1 MGLNH
6 NPSANSLYPP
16 PLFLLFLLLFQL
28 LGCMVV
34 AISRGSKVKS
44 LPGYG
49 DLPLTLETG
58 YIGVGEKEEVQ
69 LFYYFVKSE
78 NNPKEDPVVLWI
90 NGGPGCSSLGAFFF
104 ENGPLAIDID
114 NYKGGLPTLLL
125 NEHSWTKGLNIIFL
139 DAPIGTGFSYSKTT
153 QGYNTS
159 DSKSAANTHEF
170 IQKWFKEHPSFLENP
185 LYLSGEGY
193 SGKHIPVVIQ
203 RILTSNE
210 AGIKPIINVKGYAMG
225 NPGTDSVIDSN
236 SRIPIAHRL
245 GLVSDDI
252 FEAAYASCNGTFYPA
267 PNTED
272 CNALLSYINELLCYI
287 NPAQILDPACSSKC
301 LTSASTKL
309 NSKST
314 NSYTS
319 LNNASHKKC
328 DAYYQSICQEWANNV
343 DVQEALHVR
352 QGAISTWLY
361 CNDTLNSVYGRDIES
376 VIAYHQN
383 FSKTNLRGLIYSG
396 DHDTG
401 IPYIGTQQWIKSLNL
416 PMVDKWRPWSVNN
429 ETAGYTRKFEN
440 GDFSLT
446 YATVKGAGHFAAKF
460 KPQCSAMIARWMAYE
475 SL

>member
-1 MGLNH
+1 
-6 NPSANSLYPP
+6 
-16 PLFLLFLLLFQL
+16 
-28 LGCMVV
+28 MVV

-104 ENGPLAIDID
+104 ENG
-114 NYKGGLPTLLL
+114 
-125 NEHSWTKGLNIIFL
+125 LNIIFL

-185 LYLSGEGY
+185 LYLLVKAILE
-193 SGKHIPVVIQ
+193 KHIPVVIQ
-203 RILTSNE
+203 KILTSNE
-210 AGIKPIINVKGYAMG
+210 AGIKPIINVK
-225 NPGTDSVIDSN
+225 
-236 SRIPIAHRL
+236 
-245 GLVSDDI
+245 
-252 FEAAYASCNGTFYPA
+252 AAYASCNGTFYPCA
-267 PNTED
+267 NTED
-272 CNALLSYINELLCYI
+272 CNALLSYINE
-287 NPAQILDPACSSKC
+287 
-301 LTSASTKL
+301 
-309 NSKST
+309 
-314 NSYTS
+314 
-319 LNNASHKKC
+319 
-328 DAYYQSICQEWANNV
+328 
-343 DVQEALHVR
+343 
-352 QGAISTWLY
+352 GAISTWLY

-383 FSKTNLRGLIYSG
+383 FSKTNLR
-396 DHDTG
+396 DTH
-401 IPYIGTQQWIKSLNL
+401 
-416 PMVDKWRPWSVNN
+416 
-429 ETAGYTRKFEN
+429 RKFEN